1 MAPRRSQ
8 WGRYPRVRTVVSAS
22 PGCATSLIAFFSS
35 GNAVLPGRPGWKPGV
50 QTMARLEAGGTDDGP
65 AGSRGY
71 KRWPGWKPGGQTTAR
86 LEAGVQTM
94 ARLEAGGTDDGPAG
108 GRGDRRRPGWKPG
121 VQTAGRVYPRLPAGP
136 SPSYPTRTC
145 ALLVVSLPRISITLI
160 STVYVPGSS

>member
-86 LEAGVQTM
+86 LEAG
-94 ARLEAGGTDDGPAG
+94 GTDDGPAG
-108 GRGDRRRPGWKPG
+108 SRGYKQRAVCTPGFQPGRPPL
-121 VQTAGRVYPRLPAGP
+121 TPPAP
-136 SPSYPTRTC
+136 ARFWSCRCPEYRSP
-145 ALLVVSLPRISITLI
+145 
-160 STVYVPGSS
+160 

>member
-65 AGSRGY
+65 AGSRGTNDGPAGS
-71 KRWPGWKPGGQTTAR
+71 RGDRRRPGWRPGGQTTAR
-86 LEAGVQTM
+86 LEAG
-94 ARLEAGGTDDGPAG
+94 GTNSGPCVPPASS
-108 GRGDRRRPGWKPG
+108 RAVPLLPHPHLR
-121 VQTAGRVYPRLPAGP
+121 AFGRVVAQNIDHLDQHRIRPRLLVGV
-136 SPSYPTRTC
+136 RRE
-145 ALLVVSLPRISITLI
+145 LLKLRV
-160 STVYVPGSS
+160 